1 MTQSAESQHFDV
13 TIVGAGH
20 GGSQVAIALRQ
31 ARFAG
36 SIGLISNDPNLPYE
50 RPPLSKEYLSGE
62 KTFERL
68 LFRPADFWNDRSIE
82 LHLGES
88 VTAVDAQSKRVAT
101 AGGAHISYGT
111 LVWAAGGS
119 TRRLTCS
126 GHDLAGVH
134 SLRSRADTDALLAE
148 MPSVA
153 TAVIVGAGYIGLEA
167 AAALSK
173 AGKSVIL
180 LEAQDRVLA
189 RVAAEP
195 LSRFIEDEHRRHGV
209 DIRLNVQV
217 DCIVGEE
224 RVSGVRLHDGALIGC
239 DLILVGIGIDP
250 STEILGEAGAAVAN
264 GVVVDERC
272 RTSLPDVYAIGDCAQ
287 HPNRYS
293 HVGPVRL
300 ESVQNATDQATVVA
314 KSILGQDVTY
324 QAMPWF
330 WSNQYDL
337 KLQTV
342 GLGTGYDDVV
352 VRGDPSARSFSVI
365 YLRDNRVIALDCVN
379 ATKDFV
385 QGRKLI
391 ESRARVDPRDLQA
404 PETRLADLAQTN

>member
-1 MTQSAESQHFDV
+1 MKHSDGFQHFDV
-13 TIVGAGH
+13 TVIGAGH

-31 ARFAG
+31 AGFAG
-36 SIGLISNDPNLPYE
+36 SIGLISDDPNLPYE

-62 KTFERL
+62 KPFERL
-68 LFRPADFWNDRSIE
+68 MFRPADFWNERSIK
-82 LHLGES
+82 LFLGER
-88 VTAVDAQSKRVAT
+88 VTAVDAQAKQVTT
-101 AGGAHISYGT
+101 AKGAQISYGR

-126 GHDLAGVH
+126 GHDFAGVH

-148 MPSVA
+148 MPKVK
-153 TAVIVGAGYIGLEA
+153 TAVIIGAGYIGLEA
-167 AAALSK
+167 AAALIK
-173 AGKSVIL
+173 AGKSVII

-195 LSRFIEDEHRRHGV
+195 LSRFIEDEHRHRGV
-209 DIRLNVQV
+209 DIRLGVQV
-217 DCIVGEE
+217 DRIVGDQ
-224 RVSGVRLHDGALIGC
+224 RVGGVRLHDGTLIRC
-239 DLILVGIGIDP
+239 DLVLVGIGITP
-250 STEILGEAGAAVAN
+250 SMEILGEAGAAVAN
-264 GVVVDERC
+264 GVIVDERC
-272 RTSLPDVYAIGDCAQ
+272 RTSLADVYAIGDCAQ

-293 HVGPVRL
+293 HAGPVRL

-314 KSILGQDVTY
+314 KSILGQDVIY
-324 QAMPWF
+324 HSMPWF

-342 GLGTGYDDVV
+342 GLGAGHDDVV
-352 VRGDPSARSFSVI
+352 IRGDPSTRSFSVI
-365 YLRDNRVIALDCVN
+365 YLRESRVIALDCVN

-391 ESRARVDPRDLQA
+391 ESRARIDTRDLMNS
-404 PETRLADLAQTN
+404 ENRLADLAHTT